1 MSSFQGIWVP
11 LVTPFRHGEIDFAAL
26 PRLLDH
32 LLNAGVAGV
41 VVCGTTGEAAHLHPQ
56 RFVALHRQVVEGRLE
71 AARANFFALLPLIRA
86 AFAEPNPAPVKAG
99 LARQGLIGD
108 ELRAPLLGCGAAL
121 AERLGSLLAEIPA
134 RLA

>member
-1 MSSFQGIWVP
+1 LCLGDSGAI
-11 LVTPFRHGEIDFAAL
+11 AAS
-26 PRLLDH
+26 
-32 LLNAGVAGV
+32 
-41 VVCGTTGEAAHLHPQ
+41 AHLHPQ

-108 ELRAPLLGCGAAL
+108 GMRAAK
-121 AERLGSLLAEIPA
+121 PA
-134 RLA
+134 RSTPNSPQKRPPPAPPPTTPPRPPTTPNRPRFTPQ